1 MDNKQSEQKLFFTT
15 KELALMAK
23 LSADYIRELIE
34 SGKIKAQKIGR
45 DWAISAT
52 EVMRFLRERED

>member
-1 MDNKQSEQKLFFTT
+1 MDNKKPEPKQFYTT
-15 KELALMAK
+15 KELAMMAK

-45 DWAISAT
+45 DWAISAS